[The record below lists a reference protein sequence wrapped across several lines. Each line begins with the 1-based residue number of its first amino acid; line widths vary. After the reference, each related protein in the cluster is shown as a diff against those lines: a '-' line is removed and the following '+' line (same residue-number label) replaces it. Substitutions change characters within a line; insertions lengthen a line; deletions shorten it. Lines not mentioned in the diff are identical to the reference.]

1 MGLLWTAERLAR
13 HDFKEVYLVEPV
25 IPLGGIVFLSG
36 KRGIG
41 KSHFC
46 LTLAACL
53 ERRGHL
59 FGRYPVH
66 PTGPV
71 VYVQA
76 DMPEALT
83 QVRVKLAQANGYK
96 LHNTYFFFPRFFDLL
111 SLNENS
117 QLVKEIQE
125 LQPCL
130 VIWDTLR
137 KIHKGSSNEDE
148 VPSLVYGYAQKLFPT
163 ATHLFIHHEKKTVV
177 EQEKL
182 ELDELHRGSGAWIDD
197 ADTGYR
203 LSKVANGRLRLE
215 GTKHRSCE
223 EQPPI
228 DLTLSREALLLYA
241 SADHAASLAALW
253 RSRFPLGTSAELEA
267 FLMSSFVG
275 SARLAAELAAKHAA
289 PIHRQIVNAP
299 AVARAGLTLM

>member
-1 MGLLWTAERLAR
+1 VGLLWTAERLAR
-13 HDFKEVYLVEPV
+13 HDFKEVFLIEPV
-25 IPLGGIVFLSG
+25 VPLGGIIFLSG

-53 ERRGHL
+53 ERRGHF

-71 VYVQA
+71 VYIQA
-76 DMPEALT
+76 DMPEPLQ
-83 QVRVKLAQANGYK
+83 QVRVRMARAHGYQ
-96 LHNTYFFFPRFFDLL
+96 LNNVHFFFPKFFNLL
-111 SLNENS
+111 AVAEDNPLAQEIRALN
-117 QLVKEIQE
+117 
-125 LQPCL
+125 PCL
-130 VIWDTLR
+130 IIWDTLR

-148 VPSLVYGYAQKLFPT
+148 VPSLIYGYSQQLFPT
-163 ATHLFIHHEKKTVV
+163 ATHLFIHHEKKSVV

-203 LSKVANGRLRLE
+203 LSKVATGRLMLE

-223 EQPPI
+223 EQPAIP
-228 DLTLSREALLLYA
+228 LTLSRETLMLYA
-241 SADHAASLAALW
+241 PPDHASSLAALW
-253 RSRFPLGTSAELEA
+253 RSRFPRGTTQELES
-267 FLMSSFVG
+267 FLLSSFVG
-275 SARLAAELAAKHAA
+275 SVRLAHDLAVQFTVEQQRHAA
-289 PIHRQIVNAP
+289 YDPSPR
-299 AVARAGLTLM
+299 RAGLTLA